1 MRNFYAY
8 FKCIIF
14 YIYISS
20 YIFTYWILLD
30 LNANFICILYSCFT
44 PIGWFSYLEEGSQKP
59 ETRNQKPDIT
69 KMLFLT
75 EPSLDINW
83 HIVSYHHYTRIDF
96 GLVCVQNVMR
106 LSRLFRGCLF
116 CKHSSRLMIW
126 KCFNIVS
133 NVIRSN

>member
-44 PIGWFSYLEEGSQKP
+44 PIGWFSYLEEGSQIP
-59 ETRNQKPDIT
+59 ETRNQVTFAQHMRKSYIINNYNYTEENKVDI
-69 KMLFLT
+69 
-75 EPSLDINW
+75 
-83 HIVSYHHYTRIDF
+83 
-96 GLVCVQNVMR
+96 
-106 LSRLFRGCLF
+106 SR
-116 CKHSSRLMIW
+116 
-126 KCFNIVS
+126 
-133 NVIRSN
+133 